1 MILYCFFYGKWVG
14 VYKTIWIVFPKT
26 ISHIV
31 LVTYCCLWNQ
41 CHGMLLSPNGISG
54 VSIMG
59 RFTNYIA
66 SILNHNDN
74 WSGKL
79 CHIIFSNSLAQLN
92 FNNWHLFAIT
102 WAWLATWSLIVWLI
116 DYLICGFL
124 GYMIGWFL
132 DSIPWS
138 NMDDFQRS
146 IIPGDSLIILLVNYM
161 MTCQFID
168 YMILG
173 LYDLLSQQFRFLDYV
188 IGWFLDCITVD
199 CVICKSCDL

>member
-1 MILYCFFYGKWVG
+1 MIQHVG
-14 VYKTIWIVFPKT
+14 WIQYRYYIAFSMANGLESTKTIWIVFPKT

-66 SILNHNDN
+66 SIISHNHD

-102 WAWLATWSLIVWLI
+102 WAWLATWSWL
-116 DYLICGFL
+116 C
-124 GYMIGWFL
+124 
-132 DSIPWS
+132 
-138 NMDDFQRS
+138 
-146 IIPGDSLIILLVNYM
+146 DSLIIWYVDSWAIWLVDSWIQFLIKYGWFPDYVICQWFRFLGYVIGQFQNCALTIVWFFNYGWFVNIIW
-161 MTCQFID
+161 FID
-168 YMILG
+168 Y
-173 LYDLLSQQFRFLDYV
+173 
-188 IGWFLDCITVD
+188 
-199 CVICKSCDL
+199 VIC